1 MVRMASERVIT
12 AAVDRAVET
21 ATVDPDE
28 GCRFDPD
35 ALAGVIRFC
44 DSGKNADVVTAV
56 VDRALQRWIE
66 GLDTQ
71 RTLAAVTL
79 RTRIAAATARR
90 QVVVENIQGDVG
102 TGTGGQS

>member
-1 MVRMASERVIT
+1 MAGMATERVIT

-21 ATVDPDE
+21 ATIDPDDS
-28 GCRFDPD
+28 CRFEPD

-44 DSGKNADVVTAV
+44 DSGKNADVVMAV
-56 VDRALQRWIE
+56 VDRALQLWIE

-79 RTRIAAATARR
+79 RTRITAATARR

-102 TGTGGQS
+102 TGTGAQS